1 LFFIAKKEAA
11 AVAKVADAGSASGK
25 KRVKRD
31 KDAPKKPLSPFFCYQ
46 AIRRPLLI
54 AEQPTLKNTEII
66 KVSTPKDLTTRQ
78 SDSLILVTSFSR
90 VKSLLFSKILRS
102 ILCPF

>member
-1 LFFIAKKEAA
+1 VPIIHITRNGPEWLLTPYEAWLADLFFIAKKEGA
-11 AVAKVADAGSASGK
+11 AVAKVAEAGSASEK

-66 KVSTPKDLTTRQ
+66 
-78 SDSLILVTSFSR
+78 
-90 VKSLLFSKILRS
+90 
-102 ILCPF
+102 

>member
-1 LFFIAKKEAA
+1 LFFIAKKEGA
-11 AVAKVADAGSASGK
+11 AVAKVAEAGSASEK

-66 KVSTPKDLTTRQ
+66 
-78 SDSLILVTSFSR
+78 
-90 VKSLLFSKILRS
+90 
-102 ILCPF
+102 